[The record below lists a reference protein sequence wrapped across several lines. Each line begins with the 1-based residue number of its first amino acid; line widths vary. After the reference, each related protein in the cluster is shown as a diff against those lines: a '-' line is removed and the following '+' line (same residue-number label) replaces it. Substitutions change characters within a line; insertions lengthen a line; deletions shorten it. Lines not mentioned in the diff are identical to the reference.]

1 MKLDR
6 NTTDYIRAMSFDV
19 EVEVTY
25 RRVRRI
31 RARNRLEAQQMA
43 KERELATATKRW
55 LYEKLNHIDYQ
66 VKKVSAIK
74 ATPSE
79 EKHNE

>member
-43 KERELATATKRW
+43 KERELATATKR
-55 LYEKLNHIDYQ
+55 YEKLNHIDYQ

>member
-25 RRVRRI
+25 RRIRRI

-43 KERELATATKRW
+43 KEREFSTATKR
-55 LYEKLNHIDYQ
+55 YAKLNHINYE

-79 EKHNE
+79 EKHDE